1 MVIDA
6 ADGKVLGNVDLGGT
20 PEQTV
25 ADGKG
30 TVYQVLQERPGS
42 VAGRRAHDRV

>member
-1 MVIDA
+1 MVVDA
-6 ADGKVLGNVDLGGT
+6 ADGTVLGNVDLGDT

-30 TVYQVLQERPGS
+30 MSTMSSRS
-42 VAGRRAHDRV
+42 GRAASRWSTSKR